1 MNQRSPVPLPA
12 PPSVRETGPL
22 LEIRQCTSLSEFSEC
37 VRIEHATWGE
47 DIAVPAA
54 VFVVA
59 HQTGGYV
66 LGAFESTPA
75 VSLGTFDT
83 NRMVGFTLAFS
94 GVHRGTPFLHS
105 HMTAVLKTHQNR
117 GVGRRLKLFQRQEA
131 LKRGIGMVQWTF
143 DPLELKN
150 AHFNLT
156 RLGAV
161 VRSYIPNCYGIT
173 ESPLHA
179 GLPTDRLLAEWHLD
193 SERVKSIL
201 TGPPAALISGNR
213 KSVRISLP
221 GNIGEI
227 KSKDSAAG
235 AEIQSRAR
243 EEFEK
248 WFAEGYVATDVET
261 QGDVTRYILHPASD
275 IPGLSLGSS
284 DETLHED
291 GKK

>member
-1 MNQRSPVPLPA
+1 MNQRSPIQSSA
-12 PPSVRETGPL
+12 TSSVDLTGPL
-22 LEIRQCTSLSEFSEC
+22 LEIRQCTSLSEFSQC
-37 VRIEHATWGE
+37 VHIEHATWGE

-59 HQTGGYV
+59 HHTGGHV
-66 LGAFESTPA
+66 LGAFESVPAASLDALDTP
-75 VSLGTFDT
+75 
-83 NRMVGFTLAFS
+83 RMVGFTLAFA
-94 GVHRGTPFLHS
+94 GVRRGASFLHS
-105 HMTAVLKTHQNR
+105 HMTAVLKSHQNR

-131 LKRGIGMVQWTF
+131 LKSGIRVVQWTF

-193 SERVKSIL
+193 SERVRSIL
-201 TGPPAALISGNR
+201 TGPPLAPLSENR
-213 KSVRISLP
+213 NSVRISLP
-221 GNIGEI
+221 GNISEI

-235 AEIQSRAR
+235 AEIQAR
-243 EEFEK
+243 VRGEFQK
-248 WFAEGYVATDVET
+248 WFAEGYAATDVEA
-261 QGDVTRYILHPASD
+261 QGDLTHYILHPASD
-275 IPGLSLGSS
+275 IPGLSLGSF
-284 DETLHED
+284 DEPPHED